1 MAAAY
6 IKRAVRL
13 NERKLTCNDAH
24 LPDSHIPGASLDAIM
39 MWQTYY
45 YSTQLAFVSNVNDYL
60 GGQDEIEVQRTN
72 VGATSHGDDAP
83 APPHQSGR
91 QDVPNVS
98 ARGATPVLPSRR
110 AFLRGAPPQGIPL
123 SGGGSAATG
132 GAYVSRGDAP
142 AQDSRDS
149 LAMYGALGASS
160 LPQRGGAGVTV
171 APATSAPGFDH
182 RLSQPRYGSMAH
194 GCLLPTPPPRRRP
207 MSSPPFLGANVG
219 GATGN
224 DVTTPPRPC
233 FSDAGAAGSSA
244 GHARAAGG
252 STTQAA
258 GSSTAHARTAGVATG
273 GAAGSSAAHARA
285 AGVSTGGAAGSSAA
299 HARAA
304 RVSTGGAAGS
314 SAVHARAAGSYTGG
328 SAVNDLARAPGG
340 AGGNLSDDGMLDT
353 PLSSLPRRPPSRAAL
368 TPTGARTGR
377 VARRPRAPTPRGTP
391 SPSPTRRR
399 RQSPSTPRGVTAMAG
414 SDGPPDGTTL
424 ADLLSTTSLGL
435 ASVRREITAL
445 KRELALTSTQ
455 QRSAMNKMDSLAL
468 MVENIIAL
476 VASNRDIMLELRDK
490 VAAGGSLPPSDGS
503 AALPPTPDLQPGREE
518 EDAAWIVELRPV
530 LVQWLEDNFANA
542 QCASNVWPSSATI
555 NKYLQDKIAVIMG
568 VRAERAASMLQSKWR
583 LPVRVKKNAQVDA
596 PSAAVRTVAAK
607 RKTPAYR
614 FLHRGV
620 SHFYQ
625 RVGITAVNSF
635 SSRMH
640 SEEGL
645 GTLRRVR
652 GTRTKYEV
660 VFAAT
665 EASDMLANDTFIVD
679 AGCRAALMHAAHAVF
694 DRMDLRTFS
703 EPGPSRGG
711 PRNVVCRLAHMA
723 LLSLKVRQHLQMR
736 AAPVDTEGNAVS
748 TSGLNVGHRD
758 EWKREM
764 GTLSVLLAVQGDR
777 AVNGLRIIDGEWP
790 GRAMADIVP
799 PPPVGGVPVS
809 GGGDD
814 DEDEANADA
823 GDDGNDGDDD
833 AARGD
838 GDGGMDGATDD
849 WMAGIN
855 EELHQGNGEEPPEG
869 EEGDEVPA
877 AGSEDEEDMNS
888 PAYLAARAAER
899 LEFQRAH
906 AESRRRAFARTA
918 EMLRLREAQQMAQRA
933 TEKDDNVD
941 DDEEE

>member
-1 MAAAY
+1 
-6 IKRAVRL
+6 
-13 NERKLTCNDAH
+13 
-24 LPDSHIPGASLDAIM
+24 
-39 MWQTYY
+39 
-45 YSTQLAFVSNVNDYL
+45 
-60 GGQDEIEVQRTN
+60 
-72 VGATSHGDDAP
+72 
-83 APPHQSGR
+83 
-91 QDVPNVS
+91 
-98 ARGATPVLPSRR
+98 
-110 AFLRGAPPQGIPL
+110 
-123 SGGGSAATG
+123 
-132 GAYVSRGDAP
+132 
-142 AQDSRDS
+142 
-149 LAMYGALGASS
+149 
-160 LPQRGGAGVTV
+160 
-171 APATSAPGFDH
+171 
-182 RLSQPRYGSMAH
+182 
-194 GCLLPTPPPRRRP
+194 
-207 MSSPPFLGANVG
+207 
-219 GATGN
+219 
-224 DVTTPPRPC
+224 
-233 FSDAGAAGSSA
+233 
-244 GHARAAGG
+244 
-252 STTQAA
+252 
-258 GSSTAHARTAGVATG
+258 
-273 GAAGSSAAHARA
+273 
-285 AGVSTGGAAGSSAA
+285 
-299 HARAA
+299 
-304 RVSTGGAAGS
+304 
-314 SAVHARAAGSYTGG
+314 
-328 SAVNDLARAPGG
+328 
-340 AGGNLSDDGMLDT
+340 
-353 PLSSLPRRPPSRAAL
+353 
-368 TPTGARTGR
+368 
-377 VARRPRAPTPRGTP
+377 
-391 SPSPTRRR
+391 
-399 RQSPSTPRGVTAMAG
+399 MAG

-542 QCASNVWPSSATI
+542 QCASDVWPSSATI

-583 LPVRVKKNAQVDA
+583 LPVLSKKNAQVDA

-640 SEEGL
+640 SEEGF

-694 DRMDLRTFS
+694 DRMGLRTFS

-855 EELHQGNGEEPPEG
+855 EELHPGGGEEPPEG

-906 AESRRRAFARTA
+906 AERRRRAFARTA
-918 EMLRLREAQQMAQRA
+918 GMLRLREAQQMAQRA